1 MGESVAVVAGSLKME
16 GIAVVCCQAGM
27 GSVVA
32 SVSVRG
38 AIAVEGMLGR
48 LAVER
53 STAVAGRAVGLE
65 VSVRRHTRC
74 YGGGVTKVPCP
85 LFSGG
90 AAHG

>member
-53 STAVAGRAVGLE
+53 STAVAGRAVGLAR
-65 VSVRRHTRC
+65 S
-74 YGGGVTKVPCP
+74 
-85 LFSGG
+85 SQ
-90 AAHG
+90 AAEGKSHLLAAELHSQT